1 MPYSMNSPPPFF
13 LNVPILCVSFGEVL
27 VAGIN
32 FSHPIVFR
40 KTLMVLHKRSHL
52 HFSHP
57 LTREMFW
64 TPSVGDLQSNK
75 QNKNK
80 EGTVT
85 NAHST
90 SLSLWLSLT
99 LYWYNYSSSPHV
111 PLATDEEVA
120 GCLSSLLPCSEDV
133 ACGAALPP
141 APWWDVAG
149 RGAPAG
155 RPTAISTRRGCFEV
169 PDGTQAG
176 FSDDTLK
183 FSWWFWVL

>member
-1 MPYSMNSPPPFF
+1 MQFTT
-13 LNVPILCVSFGEVL
+13 
-27 VAGIN
+27 
-32 FSHPIVFR
+32 FSHPVVFR
-40 KTLMVLHKRSHL
+40 KMLHKRPHL

-57 LTREMFW
+57 PTRGMFW

-75 QNKNK
+75 RNKNK

-120 GCLSSLLPCSEDV
+120 GCLSVPLPCSEDV
-133 ACGAALPP
+133 ASGAALPP
-141 APWWDVAG
+141 AP
-149 RGAPAG
+149 
-155 RPTAISTRRGCFEV
+155 
-169 PDGTQAG
+169 
-176 FSDDTLK
+176 
-183 FSWWFWVL
+183 